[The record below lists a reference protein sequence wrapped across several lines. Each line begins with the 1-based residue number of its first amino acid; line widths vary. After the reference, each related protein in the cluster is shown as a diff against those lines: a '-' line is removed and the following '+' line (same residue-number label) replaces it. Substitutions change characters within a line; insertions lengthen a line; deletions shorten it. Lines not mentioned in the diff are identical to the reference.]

1 MHKHQTMIRS
11 FLLAIA
17 FFFSAQVHAQS
28 DFRIGATAVPGLL
41 APAEAQ
47 NDIVLERILI
57 HFKGFRYIKNDH
69 GRYDAF
75 ARFSVHYSFL
85 NKSKKKVFAEATVP
99 NRVYFNEFDRRQR
112 SLILDNVAAAVPGL
126 FRLQGNEQ
134 QIREEMEALFSK
146 KVFIRRFMNVRD
158 LPKLDMAY
166 AIVQDGRALHYE
178 RCELEFRWNK
188 DRPEDPGVL
197 QMEVKQKL
205 QLVFPADSRSEL
217 EWEFLSPAFLTGKES
232 TKLYVPVS
240 TTGIAGWGDKVKRLY
255 LASSANDGSVALP
268 YYMDYKQA
276 MMDHDINLVII
287 ENHKPQRNERIAFYD
302 VKDIGCACY
311 EGDARA
317 VPVYIPQAIDKI
329 SASSWY
335 QNEIRLNGDCLQSE
349 EEVSIYTNVPPYLNG
364 LDGTLGFTGRALK
377 KVHHTRVLLDGKY
390 TADCD
395 DSGEPY
401 LRLDQG
407 YHPVWAFDESSDS
420 IETDGQARA
429 NTFSTTTAWCA
440 AGGVGEYLEFE
451 TRQSVKEIKFYTGIR
466 SNNDIYRKFGRVKM
480 LQIEQTD
487 GPYRKLIVLSD
498 LVTSSYEV
506 MMPAGKYRMTI
517 KETYP
522 GVRYES
528 TCLAR
533 LRFTFASPDP
543 WLDQIIK
550 KPGQ

>member
-1 MHKHQTMIRS
+1 MIRI
-11 FLLAIA
+11 FLFATAL
-17 FFFSAQVHAQS
+17 FLSAHINAQS
-28 DFRIGATAVPGLL
+28 DFRIGATAVAGLL
-41 APAEAQ
+41 TPAEARD
-47 NDIVLERILI
+47 DIVLDRILI

-69 GRYDAF
+69 GRYDAY
-75 ARFSVHYSFL
+75 ARFSVNYSFI
-85 NKSKKKVFAEATVP
+85 NKSKKKIYLEAVVP
-99 NRVYFNEFDRRQR
+99 NRVYFNEFDRTHR
-112 SLILDNVAAAVPGL
+112 SLILDNVAAVVPGL

-134 QIREEMEALFSK
+134 QIRQEMERLFNQ

-158 LPKLDMAY
+158 LPKLNMAY

-188 DRPEDPGVL
+188 DRPEAPGVL
-197 QMEVKQKL
+197 QMDVKQKL

-217 EWEFLSPAFLTGKES
+217 AWEFLSPAFLTGKES
-232 TKLYVPVS
+232 TRLYVPVS
-240 TTGIAGWGDKVKRLY
+240 TTGISGWGDKVKNLY
-255 LASSANDGSVALP
+255 LASPANEGSVALP
-268 YYMDYKQA
+268 YYVNYRQA
-276 MMDHDINLVII
+276 MIDHDINLVII
-287 ENHKPQRNERIAFYD
+287 ENHKAQRNERIAFYD
-302 VKDIGCACY
+302 VRDIGCNCY
-311 EGDARA
+311 QGDASA
-317 VPVYIPQAIDKI
+317 VPVFIPRAIDNI
-329 SASSWY
+329 SASSWF

-349 EEVSIYTNVPPYLNG
+349 EELSIYTNVPSYLNG

-377 KVHHTRVLLDGKY
+377 KEDHTELALDGKY
-390 TADCD
+390 KVDCD
-395 DSGEPY
+395 ASGAPY
-401 LRLDQG
+401 LLFNQG

-420 IETDGQARA
+420 IWIDGRPKA
-429 NTFSTTTAWCA
+429 NTFTTSTAWCA

-498 LVTSSYEV
+498 LVTSSYNV

-543 WLDQIIK
+543 WLDQIILNT
-550 KPGQ
+550 GQ